1 MIAVAR
7 VGAVLTLAG
16 VLGYAAGVAVP
27 YPGRSFSLTA
37 VMLGATL
44 YAVGRHRR

>member
-1 MIAVAR
+1 MTAVAR
-7 VGAVLTLAG
+7 AGAALTIAG
-16 VLGYAAGVAVP
+16 VLGYAAGVVAP

-44 YAVGRHRR
+44 YAVGRHGR